1 MKKIKL
7 NWNFVHSLRFE
18 MIIAC
23 LVISIIPI
31 AVMQTVFYNISRY
44 YMEQKI
50 STLTYSN
57 LSYIK
62 TSIESDLEYYNE
74 ILYRIDSD
82 DNITQDEVKIKDGNL
97 TEAETGKIDLSDY
110 LASYA
115 DIRDEVSE
123 ITYVNSSM
131 DSVFFDKENMSANNY
146 FWNSYSKEEQKE
158 IYNKI
163 HNSGKVVILNTKR
176 YTYNNVDNYLYN
188 IGIKAW
194 DLQTGEDLGIVI
206 ISINEKYLQNI
217 CNIEEGNE
225 TNNSVK
231 EYSFVADNEGT
242 IVSFS
247 DNNYIG
253 TTIKKGS
260 GQSSYDVEGLLKSTS
275 LNQKD
280 GIIIN
285 SVPINNTNW
294 SIVNLIDKSS
304 MFSEINSLWKF
315 TLEITLVI
323 ILVCIGLIIA
333 FSNKFYKSVNDIV
346 VEIKK
351 AKKGDFSAHIKLN
364 RESELMFISNEFNE
378 MILKVNGLVEN
389 LKKQN
394 EYIYEISNK
403 RREAEINAIVAQIN
417 PHFLYNT
424 LDCINWMAIKNDNFE
439 VSKMI
444 GNLADILRYSITSI
458 NEQVTIYQ
466 EVEWLEKYLYLHEVR
481 FHNSFKVE
489 FDVNDEILGC
499 KIYKLLLQP
508 IVENAVLHGFK
519 GCVSGKI
526 LTIKIDKFKEN
537 HLRIEI
543 SNNGI
548 SIPKDKLDHILDDKL
563 NSRIGIK
570 NVDERLKIY
579 YKGSADMRVESEEN
593 VGTKVTI
600 VIPITY

>member
-1 MKKIKL
+1 
-7 NWNFVHSLRFE
+7 
-18 MIIAC
+18 
-23 LVISIIPI
+23 
-31 AVMQTVFYNISRY
+31 
-44 YMEQKI
+44 
-50 STLTYSN
+50 
-57 LSYIK
+57 
-62 TSIESDLEYYNE
+62 
-74 ILYRIDSD
+74 
-82 DNITQDEVKIKDGNL
+82 
-97 TEAETGKIDLSDY
+97 
-110 LASYA
+110 
-115 DIRDEVSE
+115 
-123 ITYVNSSM
+123 
-131 DSVFFDKENMSANNY
+131 MSANNY